1 MLKSSCSALV
11 LGLLAILDQQGLL
24 LFWGIFIIDTGLRLG
39 VVSQFINQLSK
50 QYTVHLES

>member
-39 VVSQFINQLSK
+39 AVSQFINQLSK
-50 QYTVHLES
+50 QHTVHLES